1 MPFVVVI
8 SHPVECRATLIAVI
22 PIEYEGKVRAMVDG
36 QQDIEKVESARV
48 FRTDEEWVGDPS
60 VFIKFD
66 PARDEL
72 DVIPYEALVVLPDEK
87 RDSIAQQ
94 ELHSLLHALSRL
106 DRKRESLRR
115 QFLQRHPS
123 YIRKNAQHILAFFRP
138 A

>member
-1 MPFVVVI
+1 MTRQSEVHE
-8 SHPVECRATLIAVI
+8 SEGRHRVEQAENL
-22 PIEYEGKVRAMVDG
+22 
-36 QQDIEKVESARV
+36 SV
-48 FRTDEEWVGDPS
+48 FQADEQWVGDPS

-87 RDSIAQQ
+87 RDAIAQQ